1 MSNNKKNNKNKKN
14 RKNFNLEALEPRLML
29 SATADEAVQDY
40 ISSADFVDFVKQ
52 HVTELNQNPVN
63 LSFDNL
69 LNDSF
74 HVSEENVKV
83 TRDGDSD
90 SYAVTGDVVL
100 SNPSIELSVDING
113 QSVTGLKGA
122 LKTSVKIDSLT
133 LEITETDNDFSV
145 KNAKNGNVSLES
157 DIVVDEAAGA
167 KANDSYLEFHEQKV
181 NTESEPDLKI
191 KVLSDKDGATVSL
204 ESYDLE
210 FDVQNTMV
218 EFNPDMKVTSST
230 GSSSVFSYD
239 SLTLKKNSKSVSELA
254 KIADC
259 FKNDNHE
266 YVKNIKDGSNDVNW
280 GTFAENVRHYAAA
293 AFVARQV
300 AAKTSGDIT
309 ALYEEILDKTSWSA
323 FSSGCLLSKDSLV
336 LTKTFNADVD
346 IDLFQK
352 SGISA
357 TLEVSLKL
365 SDDSIDVENVKLSVN
380 EQNVDFETKLGLF
393 NASVEKAKIEF
404 EVGGKYEDGEF
415 KFKSVSGTITSN
427 SAKIEY
433 KDSSN
438 NSKEFDVL
446 QGSSEPL
453 TMKYDSGEWVFS
465 NNLTKYT
472 SITGFSVANEFKVVM
487 TAIDAAVQKMVAEK
501 VGSALSYGYK
511 ADNNPSETI
520 YASILDKSISDYVKF
535 LNTDL
540 KQFLDALTT
549 KDGENIVAAFADYEE
564 LNTLLQRKLGD
575 TKRFVNIDVT
585 GNKISVSI
593 DFSKVINFDFANSG
607 IKIDLSK
614 AISQV
619 NLSSN
624 AEVKFSGDGTL
635 GFTINISFDK
645 AGIDGDSLF
654 STISQNAVVQ
664 NTQAVELAKGQIF
677 LPNNARWKITKDGSS
692 SVSQIFSLTSAS
704 YASVKTV
711 VSEINKQYT
720 TSPYTYG
727 SIGNSKLVVC
737 SDSKFTIESNGE
749 NNAFSILGFSG
760 GHWAKKIVGT
770 TNVDI
775 TVAGKTLS
783 LETGAKTG
791 QALADYLNEQLVED
805 AENSSSY
812 LYGLY
817 AICLDNGS
825 VFVVCDSNRANF
837 SDDADARANWEDQ
850 FGKNTSDSYI
860 YISSDLEYKAIIDS
874 KITVNLGSKK
884 VDVVVDKDIPNVY
897 SSLALLAKDIN
908 KCLENEFS
916 GKDISAVVENNSII
930 LRTSCVS
937 STDKLSASVGESA
950 VQCQSYSHE
959 SFEFMVNDE
968 FVDVDLSSVTYV
980 DDVCNAI
987 QSELNN
993 LKKSDVKIDYEDGYF
1008 ILSSKTS
1015 FTISSVLGCD
1025 LLKVLGFGTN
1035 SISAKY
1041 DSGSN
1046 GYYVKG
1052 ASLGFQD
1059 LTERFTFKVD
1069 TLKINLRGDTNNYT
1083 NVEISDETDL
1093 SVGED
1098 GFLISELKCNDEIK
1112 NNTYAYVIIDGEY
1125 YKIVK
1130 NSTQINND
1138 TFSVKIEKKSLNQ
1151 TELKKAALLKND
1163 KIKFV
1168 ANASISLNANFVEA
1182 SVFAAGGFNIAV
1194 SYSNKK
1200 DTFDTKDNSDT
1211 SFANTLSNVNV
1222 DVSGSIDLDG
1232 YLSIGNISSL
1242 FSIGS
1247 VTAKSGGLDV
1257 SGLSINASDV
1267 LKNLENFSVETVLS
1281 MLENLASNASNA
1293 ISGLDVSIPLIN
1305 KRVNDIVKVGENLS
1319 QIVAE
1324 LRNADVLSVQSLQV
1338 LVNKFLFDANLIKA
1352 EYKDDKLVYIG
1363 GLVLSVNALNQL
1375 EVALSFNKEIRGESS
1390 FSLGKYLSG
1399 SAKLILSGGISV
1411 GLKGHFEKTT
1421 FMLDQEISLDANID
1435 LCIDKP
1441 SFALSLPELS
1451 LNGIISVGS
1460 SKSGNLSNLKAK
1472 FIAVAGVGTK
1482 NTELT
1487 DLSFDSFDYGYDFG
1501 LSGDLYVYTGDICL
1515 GGITIRKYDD
1525 AKEINLDSLN
1535 SSAIKIINGDKIEYK
1550 KNAVSESN
1558 FVFKIKDETIPQK
1571 GAAIVIDASEISTA
1585 IDKIATTLT
1594 QGNLYEKLKLA
1605 VSGLDSFLDIVDSSM
1620 NDGLGK
1626 QLKEL
1631 PVAGNAIS
1639 SGAEFIADLHKKII
1653 EPLANLV
1660 YSSPNLDAKSMAG
1673 YFHDWLKEFINLS
1686 RVDATDKFDV
1696 SLVRSGGWIGDANN
1710 GVFYKTG
1717 NNGGDEYAE
1726 WFFTLADEYKF
1737 GTNLDFD
1744 LGFPGLGLK
1753 GQGGVGLGLIWQL
1766 NFGIGISEKKGFY
1779 LILPEGDELKVKV
1792 SVTLNET
1799 GKESKIEGRLAGLG
1813 AVLSNKVDNKIVD
1826 ESANA
1831 SFGIDLNKKKT
1842 AAEETIETKSI
1853 GEILSSKL
1861 SFNWNASVTLKYA
1874 IEVGVVGKKGVSGN
1888 FPNITGVFDFAWN
1901 NEKKVTSLGFSS
1913 MQISLGSFIKKTLGP
1928 VISQIKTV
1936 LDPIKPYVDFLV
1948 SPFPVLDDLGLS
1960 ISPLDLAKMCNPDI
1974 KVDFIYAMQDLLVLA
1989 DKINAV
1995 SGDKNIALPDLQLIK
2010 PGSLGLTNASNA
2022 FLNGSGKLTAI
2033 TDKIESYF
2041 DKFEDFK
2048 KKYHIDSLKDLS
2060 TLFSNEMNASVD
2072 SSGVNCG
2079 FTAGKSEW
2087 TFFWNNPSQI
2097 YELLLGKDIP
2107 LVTFHMPELDFHFN
2121 WDEFFPVLGPLG
2133 VRASVTF
2140 GAKADFTF
2148 GYDTLGVRQWVK
2160 SDFKD
2165 AGKLMN
2171 GFYIDNSNG
2180 KPELSFY
2187 GGLSAS
2193 AELNIGAKAG
2203 VGGGVDVGIYLDVYD
2218 PSGDGKLR
2226 IGEIKEIISELGA
2239 LSLFNVKGE
2248 VTAQLSAYV
2257 KFLFYTKRWNIT
2269 SKITLLSFK
2278 VEHDMPAVLASET
2291 DGNVIANV
2299 GDSAE
2304 ARIINTSEVNEEVTY
2319 TITEEK
2325 VVSWG
2330 SKKELSVDTEKGK
2343 FFKIDAK
2350 DGNDKI
2356 TIKSGDKKP
2365 AKINILI
2372 DAGEGNDEIDLSGLD
2387 LAEGCY
2393 VVVVGGAGNDKIKGA
2408 KGKGKNI
2415 IFGDSAVFVYDG
2427 NGNIVGIQ
2435 EVPVDSGNS
2444 GEDFI
2449 DLSYSESDNN
2459 IAFGGAGNDQ
2469 ILGGKGND
2477 ILIGDGG
2484 KVDIKFTDSS
2494 FANANV
2500 TRTSLSN
2507 EGGNDIIYGG
2517 EGNDV
2522 IYAGAGNDFVH
2533 GGAGDDVI
2541 YGEKGDDH
2549 IWGGSGTDEIHGE
2562 AGMDVLVGDALP
2574 SNGKEATATDID
2586 TLFGKE
2592 IRKVLSEDFNKAYG
2606 KGSISKGV
2614 LNSGWFENQPS
2625 DDLESAK
2632 DYIYGNDGQDV
2643 IIAGGGDDIVEGGAG
2658 NDVIHGEAG
2667 NDKLSGGL
2675 DNDVIYGGEGSDL
2688 IYGESGND
2696 MLYGDNGLTD
2706 ITYKGEAL
2714 QGEISFGTNL
2724 GLKNGIYTGAESGS
2738 SNAGNDQIFTGSG
2751 MDFADGQGGDD
2762 EVTVEFMGDSTLGYA
2777 NVFDSGSSSGDAL
2790 IVNGTNYNDKL
2801 LIRASDKG
2809 VGFVALMPNNDNANA
2824 VKNTNIERVNFSAKS
2839 DFVQVNMGDGNDS
2852 VSVDGTLTDVA
2863 INGGAGNDSFQIG
2876 QLYQSERTAKVSDED
2891 KGAQIAANDV
2901 FKTVKTT
2908 DGYVSDGVGA
2918 GTSLTLNGEEGMDKF
2933 NLLHSVGD
2941 TNMFGGADN
2950 DEFTINGLTYDA
2962 KVGSGTVENGAIGI
2976 DGGAGTDK
2984 MIMNGTRGDDTF
2996 VLTDEGLISDIAA
3009 VEAVGV
3015 EETDVNA
3022 GDGDDLYYLIS
3033 SKSDNAVE
3041 LNGGNGNDTFA
3052 AGGMPTQ
3059 SFKSTNVEGMTESV
3073 TFEKGEN
3080 KVIDSFTV
3088 VDSAQPIIFLQNG
3101 DEFISSIS
3109 VEEGCTSS
3117 EIKVGYAGTLTDK
3130 QHIEVTIS
3138 VPRVSKTALQSGN
3151 RGIGLS
3157 EDNGQTYSNTVTLI
3171 LTGKD
3176 KTKSFYVHALED
3188 ILAEGTVTNGL
3199 IIKSKLVDE
3208 SKTEAVYTSLKQ
3220 VAMAVDVSDKSA
3232 TDSQGIIAKTDVYSV
3247 DVGTFSVE
3255 LAESNNIAM
3264 VCVDGYT
3271 AQLNKSDYEVKNG
3284 VLTIKN
3290 ENVKNYLKTAAQPTL
3305 YVHYRAQSMNVEA
3318 SSVSLAYSSID
3329 FNKTFDVQ
3337 LDSVK
3342 IGNKEQLQTGES
3354 GISSDY
3360 YYILSGSTVTFYS
3373 ASTQRQVSVNGVV
3386 KVTATPI
3393 LPQVKQVVADVST
3406 TNSDF
3411 TVTKNRVKVYESTKS
3426 TKVGAEDYSYLEYTV
3441 TLKEKITDEDEVV
3454 VVLMRLSEYKNV
3466 WVDGAIQNRDGS
3478 YSIRFDSENVDTA
3491 VVRIY
3496 ALNGSCDSSKI
3507 AQKVVPEH
3515 DNYIGEIR
3523 GAVVANGFGAAG
3535 GINAGDTVILNGYN
3549 HTLTSGDKAENEI
3562 NESNGETFAENTD
3575 GQSASENGNVDRL
3588 IVNNQESKLE
3598 TSTSTLESVKDG
3610 ENGLKVESLRF
3621 TNSDLGSKDGITAN
3635 EMEFAEYNLGN
3646 GKDSVSI
3653 SKTLYRDDGF
3663 QTFTV
3668 VNTGDAAS
3676 DTAEDDEITIESYG
3690 DTDGQLVVNAQGG
3703 KDKVTATSD
3712 KITKDGM
3719 IVFGGSGADTID
3731 VAKGVI
3737 ALGDKGNIQY
3747 KKGNDVVT
3755 DLGYDNAG
3763 EIIYTRVE
3771 KDTSGKLQKQT
3782 DGVARGASSIK
3793 SVQPSEGANDSITA
3807 GGKDSVIIGGFGAD
3821 KITVTGDENVVLGDN
3836 GEVKFVSDESSRT
3849 SWKVESGLSSVETI
3863 ENSIGSIDTI
3873 NITGSH
3879 NVVMGG
3885 ADGDTININRESA
3898 EKGGSDNV
3906 VLGDGGEA
3914 SFDPSVAKVGD
3925 MNVSAGIVSVA
3936 TADDSVG
3943 KKDTIVIHGGQNT
3956 VMGGAGNDDITIGQ
3970 SGKNDAAENVVL
3982 GDGGK
3987 YVVDKQNGLVK
3998 VNTNDLNV
4006 AESDL
4011 PDYEDKINIYGGQN
4025 TVMGGVAG
4033 DEIELYGDDN
4043 IVLGDGGESVREW
4056 NADNKVYDAIKYVKT
4071 TNDDNGDADTI
4082 NIHGGKNAVMGGAA
4096 GDKIEI
4102 GDKNKNNGNENVV
4115 LGDGGSYVVDK
4126 TNKVVTVATSRE
4138 VKDGKVVIYG
4148 DVDTINIHGGQNTV
4162 MGGAAG
4168 DKIELYGDDN
4178 IVLGDG
4184 GESVREWNAE
4194 NKVFDAIKS
4203 VKTTDDDNGGEDR
4216 INIHGG
4222 KNAVMGGAV
4231 DDKINIGDEGKGNGN
4246 INVVLGDG
4254 GSYVVDKT
4262 KKEVVVETSREIK
4275 DDEVI
4280 IHGGVDTINIHGGE
4294 NTVMGG
4300 TAGDEINVYGDD
4312 NVVLGDGGI
4321 AVREWKE
4328 NSGIFDNLKNVATT
4342 DDSDGGVDTIN
4353 IYGGRNVAMGGMDG
4367 DLIDIKGADNVV
4379 VGDGGRYDVYDTYRT
4394 VVTKSEQDGG
4404 HDIINTADGKNIVM
4418 GGMDNDEITTGSGN
4432 DIILGDGGF
4441 ARVDKTFNPI
4451 YVTNAG
4457 FNTGDDLGTAG
4468 DDVIIAGDGD
4478 NVVFG
4483 GLDGELNKDDITTG
4497 SGNDVVFGDNGYATF
4512 DGNSDVVK
4520 DVDLDNKP
4528 TVYEDAT
4535 LSFNFQGDMQY
4546 GIDANASVGAPDY
4559 ESKNW
4564 VNIGGHLASTYGNDD
4579 DELVRFDNGTRASAV
4594 SVSYAASED
4603 HRLTSTDNSINLQNY
4618 NLGLW
4623 NTEQD
4628 KNAKLMN
4635 SGVMTTGNNNQH
4647 NNMLNVSVD
4656 GLAQYFTSYKVVVY
4670 LDLPEANSWAGQSVR
4685 LVSLFINGERK
4696 QAYYVNDFAGEDY
4709 GKYRYDSQG
4718 NRSRIGFESAVDNAI
4733 DANGDLISLNADSAR
4748 NIKYANYV
4756 VFDVPADI
4764 AADRIVVTI
4773 EDGYKE
4779 PNYNGKDIPG
4789 IAGIQVKGKLHKQD
4803 IAASTDIKHGGND
4816 VIKTNGGDDIVVGG
4830 TGSDHI
4836 TTYGDERYGIYDNDV
4851 VFGDN
4856 AKMVFADRD
4865 NNAATASTLSSAESV
4880 AVTKIENGL
4889 YDDTINT
4896 GDGND
4901 TVVGGVGYD
4910 TIDAGATAAAE
4921 AQMDNIN
4928 VLSINFTREYSDSS
4942 DEVASGEFAGVVADN
4957 DWHNFYRNERGVVV
4971 AETAHD
4977 RNLQNTQ
4984 AYSQKMDFLSNHP
4997 DAEEDNPYAVAEDV
5011 EVRLFGKNNN
5021 NIQTASSFTIENY
5034 SELDGDTSNS
5044 KLFNTYIATQQ
5055 SEEIVLK
5062 LKNMSSFVSSSN
5074 NSIDSSFDLYV
5085 YLGGDNDDTDT
5096 YNYIYEISLN
5106 IGGKTY
5112 TRYLN
5117 DWVGRTFDGDY
5128 LEARCTDLT
5137 EAKKALNEGSAPLV
5151 GLVGNYVVFRGV
5163 SGDLCDVRIKNV
5175 YTGGGQNP
5183 KNLPLI
5189 TAIQAVSGDGR
5200 YQEAESGVLKF
5211 NDKNYNYADIAIGG
5225 DHDKDL
5231 VYGDDAKLTFDLDVP
5246 YAANESISDYKNRVI
5261 EANSIAIEKNAVT
5274 HISTGDKI
5282 ITGKDRDVVVGGE
5295 GSDTIITGAGD
5306 DIVLGGSANLLV
5318 EHNNPIGVFTPNV
5331 EIVLDQHTI
5340 DTTKHRNYLDNDNAD
5355 VNSFERRIEQN
5366 GFVGVEH
5373 VDNQNDR
5380 IDNIDAGEGRNLV
5393 SQDNWNNSEL
5403 VVHQEETPVV
5413 NPDENNG
5420 ESGNQ
5425 QSQTGETEDDG
5436 VIKQYVLDKRDQG
5449 RDISIK
5455 AGETIMLV
5463 LTDWLKGNQWYQPNV
5478 LLKVD
5483 LLNGDNLTHT
5493 LMVNWNDHAE
5503 VVTITENWINV
5514 DIPDS
5519 ANVDG
5524 EEKIVLLVTSP
5535 EDLNVKVTVTNS

>member
-1 MSNNKKNNKNKKN
+1 MWKACRCLQKK
-14 RKNFNLEALEPRLML
+14 
-29 SATADEAVQDY
+29 TD
-40 ISSADFVDFVKQ
+40 VDFDTTFGLFK
-52 HVTELNQNPVN
+52 
-63 LSFDNL
+63 
-69 LNDSF
+69 
-74 HVSEENVKV
+74 
-83 TRDGDSD
+83 
-90 SYAVTGDVVL
+90 A
-100 SNPSIELSVDING
+100 SVG
-113 QSVTGLKGA
+113 KA
-122 LKTSVKIDSLT
+122 
-133 LEITETDNDFSV
+133 EIDFSIGV
-145 KNAKNGNVSLES
+145 EYKDNA
-157 DIVVDEAAGA
+157 
-167 KANDSYLEFHEQKV
+167 
-181 NTESEPDLKI
+181 
-191 KVLSDKDGATVSL
+191 
-204 ESYDLE
+204 
-210 FDVQNTMV
+210 
-218 EFNPDMKVTSST
+218 
-230 GSSSVFSYD
+230 
-239 SLTLKKNSKSVSELA
+239 
-254 KIADC
+254 
-259 FKNDNHE
+259 FKLN
-266 YVKNIKDGSNDVNW
+266 
-280 GTFAENVRHYAAA
+280 
-293 AFVARQV
+293 
-300 AAKTSGDIT
+300 
-309 ALYEEILDKTSWSA
+309 
-323 FSSGCLLSKDSLV
+323 
-336 LTKTFNADVD
+336 
-346 IDLFQK
+346 
-352 SGISA
+352 
-357 TLEVSLKL
+357 
-365 SDDSIDVENVKLSVN
+365 
-380 EQNVDFETKLGLF
+380 
-393 NASVEKAKIEF
+393 
-404 EVGGKYEDGEF
+404 
-415 KFKSVSGTITSN
+415 SVSGKVTSN
-427 SAKIEY
+427 SANIKYTDGNE
-433 KDSSN
+433 KAQT
-438 NSKEFDVL
+438 FDVL
-446 QGSSEPL
+446 KGSSEPL
-453 TMKYDSGEWVFS
+453 TMVYESGEWSFS

-487 TAIDAAVQKMVAEK
+487 TAIDNAVQKLVAEK
-501 VGSALSYGYK
+501 VSSALNYEYTNDLDKISY
-511 ADNNPSETI
+511 AN
-520 YASILDKSISDYVKF
+520 ILDNSLSDYVKF

-540 KQFLDALTT
+540 KQFLEALTT
-549 KDGENIVAAFADYEE
+549 KDTEGKITAAFSDYEE
-564 LNTLLQRKLGD
+564 LNKLLQDKLG
-575 TKRFVNIDVT
+575 KKNRLVNFDISKGYIDVT
-585 GNKISVSI
+585 I
-593 DFSKVINFDFANSG
+593 DFSKTIGFDFG
-607 IKIDLSK
+607 DKDIWLDLSN
-614 AISQV
+614 AIKNV
-619 NLSSN
+619 DLSSN
-624 AEVKFSGDGTL
+624 AKFTFSGNGTL
-635 GFTINISFDK
+635 GFTINISF
-645 AGIDGDSLF
+645 GSDGVTEDSEF
-654 STISQNAVVQ
+654 KPNSQNSVLQ
-664 NTQAVELAKGQIF
+664 NAQAVELAKGEIY
-677 LPNNARWKITKDGSS
+677 LPYEAKWFFSTKEPENANAEKNKVQLVSDEEYKEVGSG
-692 SVSQIFSLTSAS
+692 
-704 YASVKTV
+704 
-711 VSEINKQYT
+711 VSEYKIDGKCYT
-720 TSPYTYG
+720 DVKAVASELQTQCSSTSYTCG
-727 SIGNSKLVVC
+727 SINNSKLVIY
-737 SDSKFTIESNGE
+737 SSSYFSIWAKSGD
-749 NNAFSILGFSG
+749 NAFSSLGFSKG
-760 GHWAKKIVGT
+760 LWAKNIT
-770 TNVDI
+770 TGSDTVTI
-775 TVAGKTLS
+775 TIDDKTNLS
-783 LETGAKTG
+783 LKTDKKTG
-791 QALADYLNEQLVED
+791 KSLADYLNEQLVKN
-805 AENSSSY
+805 AESSWSH

-817 AICLDNGS
+817 AICLDDGT
-825 VFVVCDSNRANF
+825 VFVVCDSNRAYF
-837 SDDADARANWEDQ
+837 SDKAENLDSLEKN
-850 FGKNTSDSYI
+850 FGAKNPGSSYI
-860 YISSDLEYKAIIDS
+860 YISSDLEYKTKIDS
-874 KITVNLGSKK
+874 NVTINLGSETITI
-884 VDVVVDKDIPNVY
+884 DKNAIPNTY
-897 SSLALLAKDIN
+897 SSLLLLAKDIN
-908 KCLENEFS
+908 KGIVAKNSSL
-916 GKDISAVVENNSII
+916 DVTAVVENNSII
-930 LRTSCVS
+930 LRTGADA
-937 STDKLSASVGESA
+937 STALSATITIGGTD
-950 VQCQSYSHE
+950 QKCHSYSQG
-959 SFEFMVNDE
+959 SYEFMINDKG
-968 FVDVDLSSVTYV
+968 VDVDLSGVKYV
-980 DDVCNAI
+980 KDVCTSIA
-987 QSELNN
+987 SALTGT
-993 LKKSDVKIDYEDGYF
+993 DYSIKFEDGSF
-1008 ILSSKTS
+1008 ILSGSKYFS
-1015 FTISSVLGCD
+1015 ISSVLGCD
-1025 LLKVLGFGTN
+1025 LLKNLGFGANTVN
-1035 SISAKY
+1035 AEYKNNEYVIK
-1041 DSGSN
+1041 GSPV
-1046 GYYVKG
+1046 GY
-1052 ASLGFQD
+1052 QD
-1059 LTERFTFKVD
+1059 LTERFKFSVD
-1069 TLKINLRGDTNNYT
+1069 TLDIQLKGGLGSCYVASIDSASVNTANVAFTGLKLKLSDAHENGYLKIGDQYFK
-1083 NVEISDETDL
+1083 IL
-1093 SVGED
+1093 SLTKTKDDITGIENITGIVID
-1098 GFLISELKCNDEIK
+1098 SLSIQKKSFSELKAEI
-1112 NNTYAYVIIDGEY
+1112 TLE
-1125 YKIVK
+1125 
-1130 NSTQINND
+1130 
-1138 TFSVKIEKKSLNQ
+1138 
-1151 TELKKAALLKND
+1151 
-1163 KIKFV
+1163 
-1168 ANASISLNANFVEA
+1168 NASKDVTVAGDLTLNANFVEA
-1182 SVFAAGGFNIAV
+1182 SVIAAGGFDISV
-1194 SYSNKK
+1194 LYGGSTGG
-1200 DTFDTKDNSDT
+1200 DFDTKDNTSN
-1211 SFANTLSNVNV
+1211 SFANILPGKTEVK
-1222 DVSGSIDLDG
+1222 VSGSMGLDG
-1232 YLSIGNISSL
+1232 YLAIGDLSSS

-1247 VTAKSGGLDV
+1247 VAYKGDKLDV
-1257 SGLSINASDV
+1257 SGLSIDASDV
-1267 LKNLENFSVETVLS
+1267 LKNLGDFSIETVLS
-1281 MLENLASNASNA
+1281 MLENVASSAKAA
-1293 ISGLDVSIPLIN
+1293 ISGINVSIPLIN
-1305 KRVNDIVKVGENLS
+1305 KRVNDIVKVGESLA

-1324 LRNADVLSVQSLQV
+1324 LRSTDDILSVQSLQAY
-1338 LVNKFLFDANLIKA
+1338 VNKFLLDANLIGKA
-1352 EYKDDKLVYIG
+1352 DEYTVDKPVYVG
-1363 GLVLSVNALNQL
+1363 GLVLSVNESKQL
-1375 EVALSFNKEIRGESS
+1375 EVSFSFKKQIEGSSS
-1390 FSLGKYLSG
+1390 FSLGSFLSG
-1399 SAKLILSGGISV
+1399 SAQLVLSGDISID
-1411 GLKGHFEKTT
+1411 LKGHFENTT
-1421 FMLDQEISLDANID
+1421 FKLDKEVSVEASVKLSV
-1435 LCIDKP
+1435 DKP
-1441 SFALSLPELS
+1441 TFDLSLPS
-1451 LNGIISVGS
+1451 LNVKDVLRIGT
-1460 SKSGNLSNLKAK
+1460 SKDGKNKSYLDAK
-1472 FIAVAGVGTK
+1472 FVIAAGIGDDESTIDEIK
-1482 NTELT
+1482 K
-1487 DLSFDSFDYGYDFG
+1487 DSLWFGYDFDLKG
-1501 LSGDLYVYTGDICL
+1501 SLYVYAGNAYQGKISVD
-1515 GGITIRKYDD
+1515 KYVNGVK
-1525 AKEINLDSLN
+1525 KESDSLADLKPESLAKTQDSSVLPSFMLVMDAAEITSTVN
-1535 SSAIKIINGDKIEYK
+1535 SFVID
-1550 KNAVSESN
+1550 VSE
-1558 FVFKIKDETIPQK
+1558 IKK
-1571 GAAIVIDASEISTA
+1571 AISDY
-1585 IDKIATTLT
+1585 IDKIAN
-1594 QGNLYEKLKLA
+1594 GNLYEKLKLA
-1605 VSGLDSFLDIVDSSM
+1605 VSGLDSFLDFVDSSM
-1620 NDGLGK
+1620 NDGLGDK
-1626 QLKEL
+1626 LKTI

-1639 SGAEFIADLHKKII
+1639 AGAEFISDLHKQVI

-1673 YFHDWLKEFINLS
+1673 YFVGWLADFTKKTDFKIDTLAGTWTNAGS
-1686 RVDATDKFDV
+1686 GVYYKADAK
-1696 SLVRSGGWIGDANN
+1696 S
-1710 GVFYKTG
+1710 
-1717 NNGGDEYAE
+1717 AE
-1726 WFFTLADEYKF
+1726 WFFTLGDTYVM
-1737 GTNLDFD
+1737 GTDLNFD

-1753 GQGGVGLGLIWQL
+1753 GQGGVGLELAWRL
-1766 NFGIGISEKKGFY
+1766 NFGIGISEDKGFY
-1779 LILPEGDELKVKV
+1779 LILLDDEEMKVDVNISLADK
-1792 SVTLNET
+1792 
-1799 GKESKIEGRLAGLG
+1799 KQESLIFGQLAGLG
-1813 AVLSNKVDNKIVD
+1813 VKLSNKVEGEGLVD
-1826 ESANA
+1826 EVAGA
-1831 SFGIDLNKKKT
+1831 SFALDWKKKADGKT
-1842 AAEETIETKSI
+1842 I
-1853 GEILSSKL
+1853 GEIISEVPEFK
-1861 SFNWNASVTLKYA
+1861 WDAKVDLKYQ
-1874 IEVGVVGKKGVSGN
+1874 IEVGVVGKNSSVSGN
-1888 FPNITGVFDFAWN
+1888 FPNITGAFEFKWN
-1901 NEKKVTSLGFSS
+1901 KDENITSLGFSS
-1913 MQISLGSFIKKTLGP
+1913 MKVNLGSFVKGTLGP
-1928 VISQIKTV
+1928 VVSQIKSV
-1936 LDPIKPYVDFLV
+1936 LDPIKPYIDFLTA
-1948 SPFPVLDDLGLS
+1948 PFPVLDDLGLS

-1989 DKINAV
+1989 DRIEKCVNKEI
-1995 SGDKNIALPDLQLIK
+1995 DLPDLQLFD
-2010 PGSLGLTNASNA
+2010 GSDAAKKTSEK
-2022 FLNGSGKLTAI
+2022 FLNGSEKLSSLAKNFGQYI
-2033 TDKIESYF
+2033 D
-2041 DKFEDFK
+2041 FEDK
-2048 KKYHIDSLKDLS
+2048 
-2060 TLFSNEMNASVD
+2060 TLTTEESFAKLAELFNDGMAASVD
-2072 SSGVNCG
+2072 SSGVSGG
-2079 FTAGKSEW
+2079 FSTSVGKSEW
-2087 TFFWNNPSQI
+2087 TFFWDNPSQI
-2097 YELLLGKDIP
+2097 YELLLGKDIA
-2107 LVTFHMPELDFHFN
+2107 LVTYHMPSLDFRFN

-2133 VRASVTF
+2133 VRASITF
-2140 GAKADFTF
+2140 GAKVDFTF

-2165 AGKLMN
+2165 VGKLMN

-2180 KPELSFY
+2180 KPELTFY

-2203 VGGGVDVGIYLDVYD
+2203 VGGGVDIDIYLDAFD
-2218 PSGDGKLR
+2218 PNKDGKVR
-2226 IGEIKEIISELGA
+2226 IGEIKTIIKELNA
-2239 LSLFNVKGE
+2239 LSLFDVRGE
-2248 VTAQLSAYV
+2248 ITAQLSAYI
-2257 KFLFYTKRWNIT
+2257 KFLFYTERWNIT
-2269 SKITLLSFK
+2269 SKITLLSFDIK
-2278 VEHDMPAVLASET
+2278 HELPTIWASESES
-2291 DGNVIANV
+2291 NVIANV

-2304 ARIINTSEVNEEVTY
+2304 ARINDTSNET
-2319 TITEEK
+2319 EK
-2325 VVSWG
+2325 VAYKIEG
-2330 SKKELSVDTEKGK
+2330 SKIYWKDKVKDKKYLDKTRSVNGGV
-2343 FFKIDAK
+2343 FKIDAK
-2350 DGNDKI
+2350 NGDDEIYIEGNA
-2356 TIKSGDKKP
+2356 S
-2365 AKINILI
+2365 INILI
-2372 DAGEGNDEIDLSGLD
+2372 DAGEGNDIIDLSGLT
-2387 LAEGCY
+2387 LNENNY
-2393 VVVVGGAGNDKIKGA
+2393 VIIVGGAGNDRIKGT

-2415 IFGDSAVFVYDG
+2415 IFGDNAVFVYDDK
-2427 NGNIVGIQ
+2427 GNIVGIQ
-2435 EVPVDSGNS
+2435 DVPVDSGNS
-2444 GEDFI
+2444 GEDYI
-2449 DLSYSESDNN
+2449 DLSGSESNNN
-2459 IAFGGAGNDQ
+2459 IVFGGAGNDQ

-2484 KVDIKFTDSS
+2484 KIDNLKFTNSS
-2494 FANANV
+2494 FAN
-2500 TRTSLSN
+2500 TKISRTSLSN
-2507 EGGNDIIYGG
+2507 EGGNDTIYGGDGKDIIYG
-2517 EGNDV
+2517 
-2522 IYAGAGNDFVH
+2522 GAGNDFVH

-2541 YGEKGDDH
+2541 HGEKGNDH
-2549 IWGGSGTDEIHGE
+2549 IWGGSGTDEIRGD
-2562 AGMDVLVGDALP
+2562 AGMDVLVGDTLTTKKD
-2574 SNGKEATATDID
+2574 GKVVEESATDVEG
-2586 TLFGKE
+2586 LFGTE
-2592 IRKVLSEDFNKAYG
+2592 ISHVLSEDFTKAYG
-2606 KGSISKGV
+2606 GTSISKKM
-2614 LNSGWFENQPS
+2614 LDEDWFKNQPS
-2625 DDLESAK
+2625 DDVGSAK
-2632 DYIYGNDGQDV
+2632 DFIYGNDGQDV
-2643 IIAGGGDDIVEGGAG
+2643 IIAGGGDDYVEGGAG
-2658 NDVIHGEAG
+2658 NDVIHGGAD
-2667 NDKLSGGL
+2667 NDKLFGGL
-2675 DNDVIYGGEGSDL
+2675 DNDVIYGGAGGDL

-2724 GLKNGIYTGAESGS
+2724 GLKNGVYTGAESGS

-2809 VGFVALMPNNDNANA
+2809 VGFVALMPNSNDSENA

-2839 DFVQVNMGDGNDS
+2839 DFVQVDAGDGNDS
-2852 VSVDGTLTDVA
+2852 ISIDGTITDVA
-2863 INGGAGNDSFQIG
+2863 VSGGAGNDSFQIG
-2876 QLYQSERTAKVSDED
+2876 QLYQSKRDGSAHVAENDKFSTVRTS
-2891 KGAQIAANDV
+2891 
-2901 FKTVKTT
+2901 
-2908 DGYVSDGVGA
+2908 DGYVSEGVGKDL
-2918 GTSLTLNGEEGMDKF
+2918 SLTLNGEEGNDDF

-2950 DEFTINGLTYDA
+2950 DKFTINGLTYE
-2962 KVGSGTVENGAIGI
+2962 KETGKSGTVENGAIGI

-3059 SFKSTNVEGMTESV
+3059 SFKSTNVEGMTETA
-3073 TFEKGEN
+3073 TFTMGED
-3080 KVIDSFTV
+3080 KLIDSFTV
-3088 VDSAQPIIFLQNG
+3088 VDTAEPVVYLQDAKG
-3101 DEFISSIS
+3101 HFISSVS
-3109 VEEGCTSS
+3109 VTEGKNSGA
-3117 EIKVGYAGTLTDK
+3117 IKVGYAGALATDEK
-3130 QHIEVTIS
+3130 IVVTIS
-3138 VPRVSKTALQSGN
+3138 IPRVSKNALQSGS

-3157 EDNGQTYSNTVTLI
+3157 TDGKSEYSNTITLE
-3171 LTGKD
+3171 LEADQT
-3176 KTKSFYVHALED
+3176 KTFFVHALSD
-3188 ILAEGTVTNGL
+3188 LLTEGAVTTGL
-3199 IIKSKLVDE
+3199 IIKSKKINK
-3208 SKTEAVYTSLKQ
+3208 SGQTENLKQ
-3220 VAMAVDVSDKSA
+3220 VSMAVEVSDVSASDSDKN
-3232 TDSQGIIAKTDVYSV
+3232 GLIAKTVAYDLDANEPV
-3247 DVGTFSVE
+3247 VE
-3255 LAESNNIAM
+3255 LEDGTAGM
-3264 VCVDGYT
+3264 VLVYVGGYVNALTSADYSIDG
-3271 AQLNKSDYEVKNG
+3271 NK
-3284 VLTIKN
+3284 LTIKN
-3290 ENVKNYLKTAAQPTL
+3290 DAIKTYLSTAKQPML
-3305 YVHYRAQSMNVEA
+3305 YVHYRLNEMQING
-3318 SSVSLAYSSID
+3318 SSVSLAYSSFED
-3329 FNKTFDVQ
+3329 GSFKVKLGDEVVLPKDVA
-3337 LDSVK
+3337 DSSQTTSGTTTEK
-3342 IGNKEQLQTGES
+3342 INN
-3354 GISSDY
+3354 DY
-3360 YYILSGSTVTFYS
+3360 YYVKSGSTVTFYS
-3373 ASTQRQVSVNGVV
+3373 RSTQRQVAVNGTVSIEATKKLQLDQKKVV
-3386 KVTATPI
+3386 PGNKISGSTFNVEK
-3393 LPQVKQVVADVST
+3393 KQ
-3406 TNSDF
+3406 
-3411 TVTKNRVKVYESTKS
+3411 VKVYESTKS
-3426 TKVGAEDYSYLEYTV
+3426 SSKDAETYSCIEYVV
-3441 TLKEKITDEDEVV
+3441 TLNKKLADDETADVILTLGKTDNVEVEGAVKNEDGTYTIHFEG
-3454 VVLMRLSEYKNV
+3454 E
-3466 WVDGAIQNRDGS
+3466 G
-3478 YSIRFDSENVDTA
+3478 VDTA
-3491 VVRIY
+3491 VVKVY
-3496 ALNGSCDSSKI
+3496 ALNGCYDAENDGNVRVI
-3507 AQKVVPEH
+3507 APH
-3515 DNYIGEIR
+3515 INNINEIK
-3523 GAVVANGFGAAG
+3523 GSVVANGFGVAG
-3535 GINAGDTVILNGYN
+3535 GINTGATVILNGYN
-3549 HTLTSGDKAENEI
+3549 HTLTSGGKAENEE
-3562 NESNGETFAENTD
+3562 NKSNGETFAEKTT
-3575 GQSASENGNVDRL
+3575 GQSTSENGNVDRL

-3598 TSTSTLESVKDG
+3598 TSTSTLDAVKDADGKLIEESV
-3610 ENGLKVESLRF
+3610 RF

-3635 EMEFAEYNLGN
+3635 EMEFAEYNLGT
-3646 GKDSVSI
+3646 GKDIVSI
-3653 SKTLYRDDGF
+3653 SKTLYRQDGF

-3668 VNTGDAAS
+3668 VNTGDAVS
-3676 DTAEDDEITIESYG
+3676 DTTEDDKITINSYG
-3690 DTDGQLVVNAQGG
+3690 ATDGQLVVNAQGG
-3703 KDKVTATSD
+3703 KDNVTATSD

-3719 IVFGGSGADTID
+3719 IVFGGSGEDTID

-3747 KKGNDVVT
+3747 RKGNDVVT

-3836 GEVKFVSDESSRT
+3836 GEVKFVSDESSLKD
-3849 SWKVESGLSSVETI
+3849 WKVESGLSSVETI

-3885 ADGDTININRESA
+3885 ADGDRININRESS

-3906 VLGDGGEA
+3906 VLGDGGKA
-3914 SFDPSVAKVGD
+3914 AFDPSVAKVGD
-3925 MNVSAGIVSVA
+3925 MNISAGVLSVA

-3943 KKDTIVIHGGQNT
+3943 KKDTIVIYGGQNT

-3987 YVVDKQNGLVK
+3987 YVVDKRNGLVK
-3998 VNTNDLNV
+3998 VNTNDLSV

-4056 NADNKVYDAIKYVKT
+4056 NADNKVFDAIKYVKT

-4102 GDKNKNNGNENVV
+4102 GDQNKNNGNENVV

-4126 TNKVVTVATSRE
+4126 TNKEVTVATSRE

-4184 GESVREWNAE
+4184 GESIREWNAE

-4404 HDIINTADGKNIVM
+4404 HDIINAADGKNIVM

-4468 DDVIIAGDGD
+4468 DDVIVAGDGD

-4512 DGNSDVVK
+4512 DGNGDIVK
-4520 DVDLDNKP
+4520 NVDLDNKP
-4528 TVYEDAT
+4528 TVYEEAT
-4535 LSFNFQGDMQY
+4535 LSFNFQGNMQH
-4546 GIDANASVGAPDY
+4546 GIDANDTVGAPEY
-4559 ESKNW
+4559 ASQNW
-4564 VNIGGHLASTYGNDD
+4564 NNIGGGHLASTYGNDD

-4594 SVSYAASED
+4594 SVSYGASED
-4603 HRLTSTDNSINLQNY
+4603 HRISSTDVNINLQNY

-4635 SGVMTTGNNNQH
+4635 SGVMTPGNNDQH

-4718 NRSRIGFESAVDNAI
+4718 NRSLIGFESAVDNAV
-4733 DANGDLISLNADSAR
+4733 DANGNLITLTADSAR
-4748 NIKYANYV
+4748 NVKYANYV

-4803 IAASTDIKHGGND
+4803 VAASTDIEHGGND

-4901 TVVGGVGYD
+4901 TVVGGVGRD
-4910 TIDAGATAAAE
+4910 TINAGATDAAE
-4921 AQMDNIN
+4921 AQIDNIN

-4942 DEVASGEFAGVVADN
+4942 DEVATGEFAGVVADDN
-4957 DWHNFYRNERGVVV
+4957 WHNFYRNERGVVV
-4971 AETAHD
+4971 SEEAHD

-4984 AYSQKMDFLSNHP
+4984 DYSQKMDFLSNHP

-5011 EVRLFGKNNN
+5011 EVRLFGMNHNNP
-5021 NIQTASSFTIENY
+5021 QTASSFTIENY

-5055 SEEIVLK
+5055 SDEIVLK
-5062 LKNMSSFVSSSN
+5062 LKNMESFVSNSN

-5096 YNYIYEISLN
+5096 YNYIYEIALN
-5106 IGGKTY
+5106 IDGKTY

-5128 LEARCTDLT
+5128 LEARCSSLT
-5137 EAKKALNEGSAPLV
+5137 EAMNALHEGAAPLV

-5163 SGDLCDVRIKNV
+5163 SGNLCDIRIKNV

-5200 YQEAESGVLKF
+5200 YQEAETGKLKF
-5211 NDKNYNYADIAIGG
+5211 NDKTYNYADIAIGG

-5261 EANSIAIEKNAVT
+5261 EAKSIAVENNAVT
-5274 HISTGDKI
+5274 HISTEDTI

-5306 DIVLGGSANLLV
+5306 DVVLGGSANLMV

-5524 EEKIVLLVTSP
+5524 EEKIVLLITS
-5535 EDLNVKVTVTNS
+5535 EENLNIKATVTNS

>member
-14 RKNFNLEALEPRLML
+14 RKNFTLEALEPRLML
-29 SATADEAVQDY
+29 SATANEAVEDY
-40 ISSADFVDFVKQ
+40 ISSTAFVNYVKQ
-52 HVTELNQNPVN
+52 NVTKLDSNPVN
-63 LSFDNL
+63 LSVDEL
-69 LNDSF
+69 LKDSF
-74 HVSEENVKV
+74 KVLKKDVKV

-90 SYAVTGDVVL
+90 LYAVTGDVVL
-100 SNPSIELSVDING
+100 SNPSVELSVDING

-133 LEITETDNDFSV
+133 LEITEKNNDFSV
-145 KNAKNGNVSLES
+145 KDDTVTGDVSLES
-157 DIVVDEAAGA
+157 DIVVGEAAGA
-167 KANDSYLEFHEQKV
+167 KANDGYLDFDEQNV
-181 NTESEPDLKI
+181 GAESESDLKI
-191 KVLSDKDGATVSL
+191 KVSSDKNGATVSL
-204 ESYDLE
+204 DSYDLE
-210 FDVQNTMV
+210 FNVQNTKV
-218 EFNPDMKVTSST
+218 VTFNPDMKVKGTST
-230 GSSSVFSYD
+230 GSSSDFSYAN
-239 SLTLKKNSKSVSELA
+239 LTLISNVNKSIDDLDN
-254 KIADC
+254 IANC
-259 FKNDNHE
+259 FKNDKTE
-266 YVKNIKDGSNDVNW
+266 YIKNIKDGSNDVDW
-280 GTFAENVRHYAAA
+280 ATFAENVRHYAAA

-300 AAKTSGDIT
+300 AAKTSDDIST
-309 ALYEEILDKTSWSA
+309 LYGEILSKTSWSA
-323 FSSGCLLSKDSLV
+323 FGGNWSLSKDSLV

-365 SDDSIDVENVKLSVN
+365 SDDSIDVDNVKLSVN
-380 EQNVDFETKLGLF
+380 EKNVDFETKLGLF
-393 NASVEKAKIEF
+393 NASVEKAEIEF

-415 KFKSVSGTITSN
+415 KFKSVSGAITSN

-453 TMKYDSGEWVFS
+453 KMTYDSGEWSFS
-465 NNLTKYT
+465 SNLTKYT

-487 TAIDAAVQKMVAEK
+487 TAIDAAVQKLVAEK
-501 VGSALSYGYK
+501 VGDALSYGYK

-540 KQFLDALTT
+540 KQFLDALTVEDAE
-549 KDGENIVAAFADYEE
+549 KNVVAAFTDYEE
-564 LNTLLQRKLGD
+564 LNTLLQSKLGD
-575 TKRFVNIDVT
+575 TKRFVKIDVT
-585 GNKISVSI
+585 GNKIGVSI

-624 AEVKFSGDGTL
+624 AEVKFSGDGAL
-635 GFTINISFDK
+635 GFTINISFDN
-645 AGIDGDSLF
+645 AGVDENSSF

-664 NTQAVELAKGQIF
+664 NTQAIELVKGQIF
-677 LPNNARWKITKDGSS
+677 LPNNASWELIKVGDD
-692 SVSQIFSLTSAS
+692 SVRQASSLTLGS
-704 YASVKTV
+704 YAGVDAI
-711 VSEINKQYT
+711 VSKLKKQNT
-720 TSPYTYG
+720 TSSYTYD
-727 SIGNSKLVVC
+727 SIGKSKLVVY
-737 SDSKFTIESNGE
+737 SDSEFTIESNGE
-749 NNAFSILGFSG
+749 NNAFSVLGFSE
-760 GHWAKKIVGT
+760 GHWAKKIIET
-770 TNVDI
+770 TNADI
-775 TVAGKTLS
+775 TVDGKTLS
-783 LETGAKTG
+783 LKTDAKTG
-791 QALADYLNEQLVED
+791 QVLADYLNEQLVED
-805 AENSSSY
+805 AENSLSY

-817 AICLDNGS
+817 AICLDDGS
-825 VFVVCDSNRANF
+825 VFVVCDRARANF
-837 SDDADARANWEDQ
+837 STNTDTLANLEKN
-850 FGKNTSDSYI
+850 FGPKNSNSSYI

-884 VDVVVDKDIPNVY
+884 VEISTGIPNVY
-897 SSLALLAKDIN
+897 SSLVLLAKDIN

-930 LRTSCVS
+930 LRTSCDS

-950 VQCQSYSHE
+950 VQCQSYSHG
-959 SFEFMVNDE
+959 SSEFMINDE
-968 FVDVDLSSVTYV
+968 YVDVDLSSVTYV
-980 DDVCNAI
+980 KDVCSVI

-993 LKKSDVKIDYEDGYF
+993 LKKSDVKIDYEDGSF
-1008 ILSSKTS
+1008 ILSSKSS

-1059 LTERFTFKVD
+1059 LTERFTFNVD
-1069 TLKINLRGDTNNYT
+1069 TLEINLRGDTNNYT

-1194 SYSNKK
+1194 SYSNKT
-1200 DTFDTKDNSDT
+1200 DTFDTKDNSDN

-1352 EYKDDKLVYIG
+1352 EYKENKLVYIG
-1363 GLVLSVNALNQL
+1363 GLVLSVNASNQL
-1375 EVALSFNKEIRGESS
+1375 EVSLSFNKEIRGESS
-1390 FSLGKYLSG
+1390 FSFGKYLSG

-1411 GLKGHFEKTT
+1411 ELKGHFEKTT

-1451 LNGIISVGS
+1451 LNGIISVGP
-1460 SKSGNLSNLKAK
+1460 SKSGDLSNLKAK
-1472 FIAVAGVGTK
+1472 FIAVAGIGAK
-1482 NTELT
+1482 NAKLT
-1487 DLSFDSFDYGYDFG
+1487 NLSLGSFDYGYDFG

-1515 GGITIRKYDD
+1515 GGITIRKYNEGTIADFT
-1525 AKEINLDSLN
+1525 SLN
-1535 SSAIKIINGDKIEYK
+1535 SATIKIINGDKIEYK

-1558 FVFKIKDETIPQK
+1558 FVFKIKDEAIPQK
-1571 GAAIVIDASEISTA
+1571 GAAIVIDASAMSAA
-1585 IDKIATTLT
+1585 IKQITSTLT

-1626 QLKEL
+1626 KLKEL

-1639 SGAEFIADLHKKII
+1639 SGAEFIADLHKNII

-1673 YFHDWLKEFINLS
+1673 YFCGWLKPFAKGVTFDIKTLGGTWTKS
-1686 RVDATDKFDV
+1686 DK
-1696 SLVRSGGWIGDANN
+1696 GDF
-1710 GVFYKTG
+1710 VYYKTSKD
-1717 NNGGDEYAE
+1717 NSSAE
-1726 WFFTLADEYKF
+1726 WFFTLG
-1737 GTNLDFD
+1737 GTYSIGKDLDFD

-1753 GQGGVGLGLIWQL
+1753 GQGGVDLNLVWSL
-1766 NFGIGISEKKGFY
+1766 NFGIGISETKGFY
-1779 LILPEGDELKVKV
+1779 LVLLDGEELNVAVNIKLADKA
-1792 SVTLNET
+1792 
-1799 GKESKIEGRLAGLG
+1799 KESSIYGQMAGLG
-1813 AVLSNKVDNKIVD
+1813 VKLSNKVENTCLD
-1826 ESANA
+1826 EVAGA
-1831 SFGIDLNKKKT
+1831 SFEIDLNKNDTPAQPQDGEDDSKT
-1842 AAEETIETKSI
+1842 FAKNI
-1853 GEILSSKL
+1853 GEILSKAPDFS
-1861 SFNWNASVTLKYA
+1861 WNATVALKYQ
-1874 IEVGVVGKKGVSGN
+1874 IEVGVVGKNGVSGN

-1913 MQISLGSFIKKTLGP
+1913 MQVSLGSFIQKTLGP

-1960 ISPLDLAKMCNPDI
+1960 ISPLDLAKLCNPDI

-1995 SGDKNIALPDLQLIK
+1995 SGDKKIALPDLQLMQF
-2010 PGSLGLTNASNA
+2010 GSPALKDASDA
-2022 FLNGSGKLTAI
+2022 FLNGSGKLSAI
-2033 TDKIESYF
+2033 TNKITDYF
-2041 DKFEDFK
+2041 DKFDDFK
-2048 KKYHIDSLKDLS
+2048 KKYKIGSFQELKN
-2060 TLFSNEMNASVD
+2060 LFSEEMNKSVN

-2079 FTAGKSEW
+2079 FTSGQCEW
-2087 TFFWNNPSQI
+2087 TFFWNDPSQI

-2180 KPELSFY
+2180 KPELTFY

-2203 VGGGVDVGIYLDVYD
+2203 VGGGVDIGIYLDVYD

-2226 IGEIKEIISELGA
+2226 IGEIKEIISELSA

-2304 ARIINTSEVNEEVTY
+2304 ARIINTSDVNEDASY
-2319 TITEEK
+2319 TIK
-2325 VVSWG
+2325 NGNVVTWG
-2330 SKKELSVDTEKGK
+2330 GSNKKLSVKDGK

-2356 TIKSGDKKP
+2356 TIKSEGKDP

-2415 IFGDSAVFVYDG
+2415 IFGDSAVFVYDE

-2444 GEDFI
+2444 GEDYI

-2522 IYAGAGNDFVH
+2522 IYAGAGSDFVH

-2562 AGMDVLVGDALP
+2562 AGMDVLIGDALP
-2574 SNGKEATATDID
+2574 SNGKEASATDID

-2614 LNSGWFENQPS
+2614 LNAGWFENQPS

-2696 MLYGDNGLTD
+2696 MLYGDNGIVD
-2706 ITYKGEAL
+2706 IT
-2714 QGEISFGTNL
+2714 QGTKLTGDIEISFGTNL
-2724 GLKNGIYTGAESGS
+2724 GLLGVDLTSLEKNKDSDGQIQLDATSKGAKD
-2738 SNAGNDQIFTGSG
+2738 GNDKIFTGSG

-2809 VGFVALMPNNDNANA
+2809 VGFVALMPNSNDSENA

-2876 QLYQSERTAKVSDED
+2876 QLYQSKRDGSAHVAENDKFSTVRTS
-2891 KGAQIAANDV
+2891 
-2901 FKTVKTT
+2901 
-2908 DGYVSDGVGA
+2908 DGYVSEGVGA
-2918 GTSLTLNGEEGMDKF
+2918 GTSLTLNGEEGEDNF

-2950 DEFTINGLTYDA
+2950 DDFTINGLTYD
-2962 KVGSGTVENGAIGI
+2962 KVAGKSGTVENGAIGI
-2976 DGGAGTDK
+2976 DGGAGTDT

-2996 VLTDEGLISDIAA
+2996 VLTEDGLVSDIAA

-3015 EETDVNA
+3015 EETRVNA

-3033 SKSDNAVE
+3033 SKADNEVS

-3052 AGGMPTQ
+3052 AGGMPEQ
-3059 SFKSTNVEGMTESV
+3059 SFKTTNVEGKTQSV
-3073 TFEKGEN
+3073 TFEKDGKEI
-3080 KVIDSFTV
+3080 IDSFTIVDTEKPV
-3088 VDSAQPIIFLQNG
+3088 VYLQNNSG
-3101 DEFISSIS
+3101 DFISSVS
-3109 VEEGCTSS
+3109 VNESGVSGAIT
-3117 EIKVGYAGTLTDK
+3117 VGYAGEIDEDDTV
-3130 QHIEVTIS
+3130 EVTIS
-3138 VPRVSKTALQSGN
+3138 IPRVSKTALQSGN

-3157 EDNGQTYSNTVTLI
+3157 ESNNGTYSNTITLK
-3171 LTGKD
+3171 LT
-3176 KTKSFYVHALED
+3176 KTASTATFYVYALED
-3188 ILAEGTVTNGL
+3188 YLAEGTVTTGL
-3199 IIKSKLVDE
+3199 IIKSKLVP
-3208 SKTEAVYTSLKQ
+3208 KTGGSTSLKQ
-3220 VAMAVDVSDKSA
+3220 VSMAVEVSDKSSG
-3232 TDSQGIIAKTDVYSV
+3232 DDKGLIAKTVSYGLDASNPSV
-3247 DVGTFSVE
+3247 KLEDGSAGLASVF
-3255 LAESNNIAM
+3255 
-3264 VCVDGYT
+3264 VDGYARKLAYT
-3271 AQLNKSDYEVKNG
+3271 KDYSIDDAG
-3284 VLTIKN
+3284 VLTITN
-3290 ENVKNYLKTAAQPTL
+3290 ADVKKYLADADQPTL
-3305 YVHYRAQSMNVEA
+3305 YVHYRTNKMDVQG
-3318 SSVSLAYSSID
+3318 SSVSLAYSEY
-3329 FNKTFDVQ
+3329 KEGTTFKVT
-3337 LDSVK
+3337 LDNTEIRTLNGVK
-3342 IGNKEQLQTGES
+3342 EGDE
-3354 GISSDY
+3354 Y
-3360 YYILSGSTVTFYS
+3360 YYVRSGSTITFYS
-3373 ASTQRQVSVNGVV
+3373 VATKRQVAVNGTVEISATAV
-3386 KVTATPI
+3386 KPTNSNAS
-3393 LPQVKQVVADVST
+3393 VST
-3406 TNSDF
+3406 PVNSNVGF
-3411 TVTKNRVKVYESTKS
+3411 TVTKSREKVYESSASSK
-3426 TKVGAEDYSYLEYTV
+3426 GDAEDYSYVEYTV
-3441 TLKEKITDEDEVV
+3441 TLAQKLKKDDTASITMKLGGANLV
-3454 VVLMRLSEYKNV
+3454 
-3466 WVDGAIQNRDGS
+3466 VDGNLKNDGDGN
-3478 YSIRFDSENVDTA
+3478 YTITFTGTDSTEADKVTFK
-3491 VVRIY
+3491 VY
-3496 ALNGSCDSSKI
+3496 ALKGSCNSTETAKKTIKAHENRID
-3507 AQKVVPEH
+3507 
-3515 DNYIGEIR
+3515 EIR
-3523 GAVVANGFGAAG
+3523 GSVIVKGFGAAG
-3535 GINAGDTVILNGYN
+3535 GINAGTTVILDEYN
-3549 HTLTSGDKAENEI
+3549 HKL
-3562 NESNGETFAENTD
+3562 TD
-3575 GQSASENGNVDRL
+3575 GKEAMPETNELKKGDSFAVPPSDSAEGDNANTDRL
-3588 IVNNQESKLE
+3588 IVNNQQSTKDDSKTKL
-3598 TSTSTLESVKDG
+3598 TAGTNDDESVN
-3610 ENGLKVESLRF
+3610 EESLRF
-3621 TNSDLGSKDGITAN
+3621 TNSDLASEKGITAV
-3635 EMEFAEYNLGN
+3635 ETEFAEFNLGQ
-3646 GKDSVSI
+3646 GKDTVNI
-3653 SKTLYRDDGF
+3653 AKTLYRQDGF

-3703 KDKVTATSD
+3703 KDNVTATSD

-3793 SVQPSEGANDSITA
+3793 SVQPSEGANDSVTA

-3906 VLGDGGEA
+3906 VLGDGGKA
-3914 SFDPSVAKVGD
+3914 AFDPSVAKVGD

-3956 VMGGAGNDDITIGQ
+3956 VMGG
-3970 SGKNDAAENVVL
+3970 
-3982 GDGGK
+3982 
-3987 YVVDKQNGLVK
+3987 
-3998 VNTNDLNV
+3998 
-4006 AESDL
+4006 
-4011 PDYEDKINIYGGQN
+4011 
-4025 TVMGGVAG
+4025 VAG

-4056 NADNKVYDAIKYVKT
+4056 NADNKVFDAIKYVKT

-4102 GDKNKNNGNENVV
+4102 GDQNKNNGNENVV

-4126 TNKVVTVATSRE
+4126 TNKEVTVATSRE

-4203 VKTTDDDNGGEDR
+4203 VKTTDDDNGGEDI

-4468 DDVIIAGDGD
+4468 DDVIVAGDGD

-4497 SGNDVVFGDNGYATF
+4497 SGDDVVFGDNGYATF
-4512 DGNSDVVK
+4512 DGNGDIVK
-4520 DVDLDNKP
+4520 NVDLDNKP
-4528 TVYEDAT
+4528 TVYEEAT
-4535 LSFNFQGDMQY
+4535 LSFNFQGNMQH
-4546 GIDANASVGAPDY
+4546 GIDANDTVGAPEY
-4559 ESKNW
+4559 ASQNW
-4564 VNIGGHLASTYGNDD
+4564 NNIGGGHLASTYGNDD
-4579 DELVRFDNGTRASAV
+4579 NELVRFDNGTRASAV
-4594 SVSYAASED
+4594 SVSYGASED
-4603 HRLTSTDNSINLQNY
+4603 HRISSTDVNINLQNY

-4635 SGVMTTGNNNQH
+4635 SGVMTPGNNDQH

-4718 NRSRIGFESAVDNAI
+4718 NRSLIGFESAVDNAV
-4733 DANGDLISLNADSAR
+4733 DANGNLITLTADSAR
-4748 NIKYANYV
+4748 NVKYANYV

-4803 IAASTDIKHGGND
+4803 VAASTDIEHGGND

-4901 TVVGGVGYD
+4901 TVVGGVGRD
-4910 TIDAGATAAAE
+4910 TINAGATDAAE

-4942 DEVASGEFAGVVADN
+4942 DEVATGEFAGVVADDN
-4957 DWHNFYRNERGVVV
+4957 WHNFYRNERGVVV
-4971 AETAHD
+4971 SEDAHD

-4984 AYSQKMDFLSNHP
+4984 DYSRKMDFLSNHP

-5011 EVRLFGKNNN
+5011 EVRLFGMNHNNP
-5021 NIQTASSFTIENY
+5021 QTASSFTIENY

-5055 SEEIVLK
+5055 SDEIVLK
-5062 LKNMSSFVSSSN
+5062 LKNMESFVSNSN

-5096 YNYIYEISLN
+5096 YNYIYEIALN
-5106 IGGKTY
+5106 IDGKTY

-5128 LEARCTDLT
+5128 LEARCSSLT
-5137 EAKKALNEGSAPLV
+5137 EAMNALHEGAAPLV

-5163 SGDLCDVRIKNV
+5163 SGNLCDIRIKNV

-5200 YQEAESGVLKF
+5200 YQEAETGKLKF
-5211 NDKNYNYADIAIGG
+5211 NDKTYNYADIAIGG

-5231 VYGDDAKLTFDLDVP
+5231 VYGDDAKLTFDLDIP
-5246 YAANESISDYKNRVI
+5246 YAANESIADYKNRVI
-5261 EANSIAIEKNAVT
+5261 EAKSIAIENNAVT
-5274 HISTGDKI
+5274 HISTEDTI

-5306 DIVLGGSANLLV
+5306 DVVLGGSANLMV

-5535 EDLNVKVTVTNS
+5535 EDLNIKVTVTNS